1 MDNKGN
7 RHGDMTGE
15 KQHKLQGTDRTDR
28 HGDTTALT
36 KGNRHRDKSNFTIET
51 QDKIQRDKDGHGNI
65 VRQEGDSKQIK

>member
-1 MDNKGN
+1 MDNKGK
-7 RHGDMTGE
+7 RHGDMTDWG
-15 KQHKLQGTDRTDR
+15 KTHKLQGTDRTDR

-65 VRQEGDSKQIK
+65 VGQEGDSK